1 MLKEHAPAAI
11 PKGLRGS
18 PSWHRRLRNRR
29 SRLRRRVHRLRAS
42 GKAPFAADVS
52 FLASH
57 HCKPAYRE
65 LPATRVIPFR
75 MVRKDKWQYG
85 KPEHRYSDEPS
96 GRPWHIWPGSWSA
109 SPKGR
114 AVPKLRYDQ
123 MQLPASLSKDT
134 RGSGEEP
141 ASGNSDM
148 MREIQRMVTMA
159 RRADGKVRRLQDAKA
174 KREAQWVL
182 FEKKS
187 KADFLEQKRLFEAEI
202 KRITDEI
209 EEATKQGVNASVE
222 AQDLAANGL
231 KPKEPPAEME
241 DSDPWSRLLQEDV
254 AQEHGFLGETLRA
267 ARQASSAAPSGPS
280 DGRMAHPA
288 DAARLL
294 AATLAALPPGTDLS
308 QLGLPP
314 TAPPV
319 SQFPGHSGPL
329 AGFGT
334 FGMSA
339 PQVGTATPGPQQ
351 PVYQGLQPVPQ
362 QGPPPGF
369 APDVSQTPA
378 PPPVVL
384 LPAQAG
390 AYTALSPGPGTRP
403 APYPPSPPMPRT
415 TVEEQE
421 ADAPNRRP
429 PMPAHTCQRDLSQ
442 TRVPTSQAPP
452 REGVKDATKK
462 PSNKGTAGVPEQEPL
477 LEKLRAKR
485 EKELKSMPSALKPFG
500 VGTAPTEMNAANPN
514 GPPPGTSVREQAA
527 SLEYDDEDT
536 PTEDLPT

>member
-1 MLKEHAPAAI
+1 
-11 PKGLRGS
+11 
-18 PSWHRRLRNRR
+18 
-29 SRLRRRVHRLRAS
+29 
-42 GKAPFAADVS
+42 
-52 FLASH
+52 
-57 HCKPAYRE
+57 
-65 LPATRVIPFR
+65 

-378 PPPVVL
+378 PPGDK
-384 LPAQAG
+384 AS
-390 AYTALSPGPGTRP
+390 TI
-403 APYPPSPPMPRT
+403 PSIA
-415 TVEEQE
+415 
-421 ADAPNRRP
+421 ADAKDYSR
-429 PMPAHTCQRDLSQ
+429 
-442 TRVPTSQAPP
+442 
-452 REGVKDATKK
+452 GVKDATKK